1 MLLLKMKPSER
12 VLCFLRAKCRS
23 AENLLLTS
31 LRKFRTLM
39 PDTQE
44 IDIIPEADLLY
55 SSVEEE
61 ISAAQAPGQSTGAT
75 PSCRQTRLP
84 SNTSTV
90 PVWSG
95 EEGNQ
100 VGPLDTLVEEQ
111 RSADDSESNLSS
123 VSRQQRH
130 RVAGGRKHEPFY
142 IYNKFL
148 RLWTRVELFQS

>member
-1 MLLLKMKPSER
+1 
-12 VLCFLRAKCRS
+12 
-23 AENLLLTS
+23 
-31 LRKFRTLM
+31 M

-44 IDIIPEADLLY
+44 IDITPEADLTY

-61 ISAAQAPGQSTGAT
+61 ISAAQAPGQHTGAT
-75 PSCRQTRLP
+75 PPRRQARLP

-111 RSADDSESNLSS
+111 LSADDSGSNLSR
-123 VSRQQRH
+123 VSRRQR
-130 RVAGGRKHEPFY
+130 R
-142 IYNKFL
+142 
-148 RLWTRVELFQS
+148 